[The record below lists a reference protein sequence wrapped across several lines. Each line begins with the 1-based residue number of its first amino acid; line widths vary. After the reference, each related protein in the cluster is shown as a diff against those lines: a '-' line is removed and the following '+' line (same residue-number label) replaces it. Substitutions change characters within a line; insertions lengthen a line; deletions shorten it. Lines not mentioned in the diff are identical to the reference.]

1 MWQDPIVTEI
11 HQTRERISQSYGND
25 LHAIFMAAQRGELS
39 KPLASVLLDVAE
51 IIALV
56 EDAAHCVLP
65 EKNGGQDGF

>member
-39 KPLASVLLDVAE
+39 KSPASVPKHMTEITVLAE
-51 IIALV
+51 
-56 EDAAHCVLP
+56 EAAHCVLP
-65 EKNGGQDGF
+65 EKNDG